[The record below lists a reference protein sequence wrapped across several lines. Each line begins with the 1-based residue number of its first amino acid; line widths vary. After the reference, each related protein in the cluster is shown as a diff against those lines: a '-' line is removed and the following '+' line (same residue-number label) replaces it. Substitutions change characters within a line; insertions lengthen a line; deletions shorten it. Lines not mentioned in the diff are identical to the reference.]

1 MRARVR
7 HALLALIPVTLV
19 AVVGAIGGELW
30 LRAQHRELRATLDAR
45 FKDRERCTRASA
57 DPRLVYEGV
66 PGKCDQNSNGFRDGE
81 HALAKPPG
89 TFRIVV
95 IGDSVA
101 AGQGVR
107 PDETFA
113 RVLERVLRERGKDAE
128 VIVLAVTGYSTVQQ
142 FPLLDRAYAYGP
154 DLVLWAYTLNDPADP
169 VLDNANGELGAYF
182 HAPGSYVHDWL
193 HTRFARATLNLKGRD
208 CPQEW
213 HARMHCLH
221 REDIARNFATIAA
234 SGKAR
239 GTPIAL
245 VVLPLLPERGG
256 YDAYAWRAIH
266 DDLRALA
273 AAQGLAVI
281 DALPAF
287 AGADVADLRLP
298 GDGAWV
304 DPWHPNARGHA
315 LLGSYLARQL
325 GDREARQP

>member
-1 MRARVR
+1 MRATARNL
-7 HALLALIPVTLV
+7 LLALIPVTLV
-19 AVVGAIGGELW
+19 VVVGAIGGELY

-45 FKDRERCTRASA
+45 FKDRERCTRASP
-57 DPRLVYEGV
+57 DPRLIYEGV
-66 PGKCDQNSNGFRDGE
+66 PGRCDQNSLGFRDTE
-81 HALAKPPG
+81 HALPKPPG
-89 TFRIVV
+89 TFRIVL

-107 PDETFA
+107 PDETFG
-113 RVLERVLRERGKDAE
+113 RVLERALRARGTNAE

-142 FPLLDRAYAYGP
+142 LPLLERAYAYSP

-182 HAPGSYVHDWL
+182 HAPRSYVVDWL
-193 HTRFARATLNLKGRD
+193 RTRWARALSNFEGRA
-208 CPQEW
+208 CPPEW

-221 REDIARNFATIAA
+221 RDDIARNFAAIAA
-234 SGKAR
+234 GGKAH

-256 YDAYAWRAIH
+256 YDAYAWRTIH

-273 AAQGLAVI
+273 ATQGLAVI

-287 AGADVADLRLP
+287 AGTNVADLRLP
-298 GDGAWV
+298 GDGTWV

-315 LLGSYLARQL
+315 LLGDFLAGQVGVLR
-325 GDREARQP
+325 R

>member
-1 MRARVR
+1 MRASVR

-57 DPRLVYEGV
+57 DPRLIYEGV
-66 PGKCDQNSNGFRDGE
+66 PGRCDQNSLGFRDAG

-89 TFRIVV
+89 TFRIVL

-107 PDETFA
+107 PDETFG
-113 RVLERVLRERGKDAE
+113 RVLERALRARGTNAE

-142 FPLLDRAYAYGP
+142 LPLLERAHAYAP
-154 DLVLWAYTLNDPADP
+154 DLILWAYTLNDPADP

-182 HAPGSYVHDWL
+182 HAPSSYVLDWL
-193 HTRFARATLNLKGRD
+193 RTLWSRAALNIRGRD
-208 CPQEW
+208 CPPEW
-213 HARMHCLH
+213 HARLHCLH
-221 REDIARNFATIAA
+221 RDDIARNIAAIAA
-234 SGKAR
+234 SGKAH

-256 YDAYAWRAIH
+256 YDAYAWRSLH

-287 AGADVADLRLP
+287 AGTDVADLRLP
-298 GDGAWV
+298 GGGKWV

-315 LLGSYLARQL
+315 ALGAFLAGQVGALR
-325 GDREARQP
+325 R